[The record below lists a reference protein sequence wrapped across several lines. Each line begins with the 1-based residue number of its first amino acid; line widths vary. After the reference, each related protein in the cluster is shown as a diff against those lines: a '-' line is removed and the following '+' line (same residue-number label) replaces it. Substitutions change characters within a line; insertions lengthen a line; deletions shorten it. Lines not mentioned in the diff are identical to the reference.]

1 VSSLPK
7 LKRGD
12 HVTILKSGYSDI
24 GPGTVGSVSH
34 EMPGGYAVQ
43 ITGLFSNARH
53 ERAIETRIVYF
64 EACQVRRATGHME
77 GRHPRLE
84 CSRQ

>member
-1 VSSLPK
+1 MLPY
-7 LKRGD
+7 LNR
-12 HVTILKSGYSDI
+12 HNSDI
-24 GPGTVGSVSH
+24 SPGAVGSVHH

-64 EACQVRRATGHME
+64 EASQIRRATGHMS
-77 GRHPRLE
+77 GRHL
-84 CSRQ
+84 